1 MVQVINTQHGP
12 ARVSVHA
19 CLWLLVATL
28 FLGAPLPWRGW
39 AAAKEEEMERAEVVE
54 KLMNSRSQSSEGTA
68 LGKHQ
73 GRVPSPALL

>member
-39 AAAKEEEMERAEVVE
+39 AAPKEEETERAETGE
-54 KLMNSRSQSSEGTA
+54 TEGIQGHRA
-68 LGKHQ
+68 LGEAPRK
-73 GRVPSPALL
+73 GS